1 MRTETEYNTRR
12 VITQQPLIR
21 DYPAVLLRG
30 KWTIFGV
37 TLLSLAGAFVFTK
50 LRQPTYQASTAV
62 MIQTRIA
69 ESGGL
74 FIPAV
79 GSAIVTNIRQNE
91 LEILRS
97 QSLAESVARKLISQM
112 FVDSTARQMI
122 DIIRPAED
130 DKGKRT
136 VATVEQVVKRLSA
149 SVDFVTVRESDVIK
163 IIAKSKDAREAA
175 LLANTFT
182 SEYYKRNVYKSREKS
197 RALREFLQAQVGEQR
212 FSLERL
218 EGALQSYMENKGI
231 VLLDEE
237 SRRMIEQLSQL
248 EANRDATD
256 ITLQTLER
264 TLAFYRLELPQ
275 QEMLLSNSIVT
286 ASDPYIRNLQDQLAT
301 LEVQRDVAVSKNPL
315 LAGKEVFSDKLREV
329 DQQIHSLQE
338 KLKERTKGYIETL
351 VPSPANVQDQ
361 VSANPSAYLRQVKQR
376 ILETQVE
383 IQALTAKKEALNRVI
398 TEYEKQFEKI
408 PGKSIQYARL
418 ERGRQSTEKLFIVLN
433 DKLNEANISEQSQFG
448 HIDIIDQAAIP
459 ADPSSPNLFLNVA
472 IGVALGFFF
481 SIVIVVGREY
491 RDVRIHTPEDLK
503 LKGYMPA
510 AVVTIMDAE
519 IKRLDG
525 NRVLSRYGR
534 PVDPHLLTL
543 ADSFSPVA
551 EAYRKL
557 RTTVQFDR
565 ADRRPQTILVS
576 SANSGEGKSTSA
588 ANLAI
593 AYAQAGLMTLLVD
606 CNLRRPRQHGM
617 FDVFQAP
624 GLMELLTGRAGYDK
638 VVQMTAQNHLHIL
651 CSGSSV
657 AYPAELLSS
666 DQMKDLLEQA
676 KIEYDVIILDSAPI
690 LSVAD
695 ASILST
701 LVDCTI
707 VVVAAGR
714 TRMEELERSLEIV
727 SAVSPAMPKCVLNM
741 FDQQRAYGIS
751 YKRSGYGYY
760 GDANG
765 RRRTRKHDATSTE
778 EKTI

>member
-1 MRTETEYNTRR
+1 MRTETEYNLRR
-12 VITQQPLIR
+12 VQAHQPLIR

-30 KWTIFGV
+30 KWIILGV
-37 TLLSLAGAFVFTK
+37 TFLSLVAAFVFTK

-97 QSLAESVARKLISQM
+97 QSLAESVARRLIRQM
-112 FVDSTARQMI
+112 YIDSSARQMI
-122 DIIRPAED
+122 DIILPAED

-136 VATVEQVVKRLSA
+136 VASVEQVVKRLSTA
-149 SVDFVTVRESDVIK
+149 VDFVTVRESDVIK

-182 SEYYKRNVYKSREKS
+182 AEYYNRNVYKSREKS
-197 RALREFLQAQVGEQR
+197 RTLREFLQTQVNEQR
-212 FSLERL
+212 TNLDRL
-218 EGALQSYMENKGI
+218 EGALQSYMEKKGI
-231 VLLDEE
+231 VSLDEE

-256 ITLQTLER
+256 ISLKTIER
-264 TLAFYRLELPQ
+264 TLSFYRMELPQ
-275 QEMLLSNSIVT
+275 QERMLANSIVG
-286 ASDPYIRNLQDQLAT
+286 ASDPYIQNLQGQLAS
-301 LEVQRDVAVSKNPL
+301 LEVQRDVAISKNPL

-329 DQQIHSLQE
+329 DQQIQSLQE
-338 KLKERTKGYIETL
+338 KLRLRTKDYIETL

-361 VSANPSAYLRQVKQR
+361 ASINPSAYLRQVKQR

-383 IQALTAKKEALNRVI
+383 IQALTAKKEALNRVVA
-398 TEYEKQFEKI
+398 EYEEQFEKI
-408 PGKSIQYARL
+408 PGRNIQYARL
-418 ERGRQSTEKLFIVLN
+418 ERGRQGTEKLFIVLN

-448 HIDIIDQAAIP
+448 HIDIIDQAAVP
-459 ADPSSPNLFLNVA
+459 TDPSSPNLLLNLA
-472 IGVALGFFF
+472 LGFALGFFM

-503 LKGYMPA
+503 LKGHFPA
-510 AVVTIMDAE
+510 AVVTNMNSE
-519 IKRLDG
+519 IRRFDG
-525 NRVLSRYGR
+525 NRVLSTYGR

-551 EAYRKL
+551 ESYRKL

-565 ADRRPQTILVS
+565 ADKRPQSILVS
-576 SANSGEGKSTSA
+576 SANSGEGKSTTAS
-588 ANLAI
+588 NLAV
-593 AYAQAGLMTLLVD
+593 AYAQSGLMTLLVD
-606 CNLRRPRQHGM
+606 CNLRRPRQHGI
-617 FDVFQAP
+617 FDVYQTP
-624 GLMELLTGRAGYDK
+624 GLTELLTGRAGYDN
-638 VVQMTAQNHLHIL
+638 VVQMTAQDHLHIL
-651 CSGSSV
+651 CSGS
-657 AYPAELLSS
+657 AIAHPAELLSS

-676 KIEYDVIILDSAPI
+676 KVEYDVIVLDSPPI

-701 LVDCTI
+701 CVDCTI
-707 VVVAAGR
+707 MVVAAGV
-714 TRMEELERSLEIV
+714 TRMEELERSIEMFG
-727 SAVSPAMPKCVLNM
+727 AVSSSLPKFVLNM

-751 YKRSGYGYY
+751 YKRSGYSYY
-760 GDANG
+760 GDAKRKK
-765 RRRTRKHDATSTE
+765 RRSERTSTE
-778 EKTI
+778 QKTT